1 MNSAASQNLDP
12 RVAFFDQLAP
22 RWDLECSHPD
32 QTLRRLAELNGQLGL
47 APGEDLLE
55 VGCGTGQITA
65 WLAQAVAPG
74 RVLGVDFSEGML
86 AEARRKN
93 PGADFDLLDICV
105 EEPPRGAFDVA
116 LCFNAFP
123 HFRDPSAA
131 LRHIAISLR
140 PGGSVLILH
149 LVGSAELNAFHGKLN
164 GPVHH
169 DLLPPACDWP
179 PLLDANGLVFD
190 HLVDQPDLFLLQAH
204 VK

>member
-32 QTLRRLAELNGQLGL
+32 QTLCRLAELNGQLGL
-47 APGEDLLE
+47 APGQDLLE

-74 RVLGVDFSEGML
+74 RILGVDFSAGML
-86 AEARRKN
+86 TEARRKN
-93 PGADFDLLDICV
+93 PSADFDLLDICV

-140 PGGSVLILH
+140 PGGSMLILH
-149 LVGSAELNAFHGKLN
+149 LLGSAELNAFHGKLD

-169 DLLPPACDWP
+169 DLLPPANRWP
-179 PLLDANGLVFD
+179 ALLQASRLCLVSV
-190 HLVDQPDLFLLQAH
+190 VDRPDLFLLKAS
-204 VK
+204 VA